1 MAQLAQT
8 PLHSTSFREY
18 RNVFIPVVAGL
29 SQHQEKEQGHVLP
42 VLLLTSP
49 LSPDLVWGMSF
60 V

>member
-1 MAQLAQT
+1 MAQLPQA

-18 RNVFIPVVAGL
+18 RNTFIPVVAGL
-29 SQHQEKEQGHVLP
+29 GQHQKKEQGHVLP

-49 LSPDLVWGMSF
+49 LSPDLVWKTAF